1 MARNHDRK
9 GDRLSRTRYLDA
21 LSRPELGYPTSQRAP
36 AAGPTSMA
44 VKVEDPETRRMID
57 EAVARRNQQ

>member
-9 GDRLSRTRYLDA
+9 GDRLSRTRYLDT

-44 VKVEDPETRRMID
+44 VKAVDDETRRLID
-57 EAVARRNQQ
+57 EALEQRNQR

>member
-9 GDRLSRTRYLDA
+9 GDRLARTRYLDA
-21 LSRPELGYPTSQRAP
+21 LDRPELRHPTSPRAP

-44 VKVEDPETRRMID
+44 VKVQDPETRRLID
-57 EAVARRNQQ
+57 EALERRNR